1 MKKHDR
7 GWATLDLGLALLVM
21 MIVVMF
27 GVSKYR
33 DWQQEKSWQ
42 TEAARTSA
50 YAAAARGYV
59 GRNYAALLGA
69 STTTTPTIIT
79 TATLKNTGF
88 LPSGFMETNS
98 QGQQLQTYLVRN
110 AANTQLLQ
118 GMVVSNGGSEF
129 PLKALI
135 IMARDIRTGLG
146 GYIDDGLTVT
156 GAMRAWRIPLN
167 SFGAVSGKGH
177 LAVLLSSDEL
187 SGAQEDSDR
196 LYRFQVNGRPDLNKM
211 HTSIDMGANN
221 LNNVAT
227 IQGQNGNFSGEVRG
241 ANGFFGNEVRGANG
255 IFSNEVR
262 GNTGIFSQNM
272 VVSGQLIGGNVWSNT
287 DVNAA
292 GNIGANG
299 SVTASTLRAHG
310 TVSAG
315 GVLQLDQ
322 VNTPGWAC
330 YPNGTVSRD
339 AIGATLSCQAGV
351 WRKNSGST
359 VETGYV
365 VNGQQIPLPAGFN
378 QYQCTWSV
386 SNSENPQGLRP
397 LYFAGQVATS
407 DANRIVMCGYY
418 DTFNFYP
425 GSARTDL
432 AGRCSYIVSCS

>member
-1 MKKHDR
+1 MKNHDR
-7 GWATLDLGLALLVM
+7 GWATLEVGMTMLIV
-21 MIVVMF
+21 MIVVVF

-79 TATLKNTGF
+79 TAMLKNTGF
-88 LPSGFMETNS
+88 LPSGFTETNS
-98 QGQQLQTYLVRN
+98 QGQRLQTYLVRN
-110 AANTQLLQ
+110 AANPQLLQ

-135 IMARDIRTGLG
+135 MMARDIRTGFG

-167 SFGAVSGKGH
+167 SYGAVSGKGH

-211 HTSIDMGANN
+211 HTSIDMGTNN

-227 IQGQNGNFSGEVRG
+227 LQGQNGNFSGQVQG
-241 ANGFFGNEVRGANG
+241 TNG
-255 IFSNEVR
+255 IFSNAVHGANALFSNEVRTNYGIFNNEIRSTNGIFTNEVR
-262 GNTGIFSQNM
+262 GTYGNFSLNLSATGQ
-272 VVSGQLIGGNVWSNT
+272 VRGGNLWS
-287 DVNAA
+287 DSDINAM
-292 GNIGANG
+292 GNIAANG
-299 SVTASTLRAHG
+299 QITGTTLRAHG
-310 TVSAG
+310 NLSAG

-322 VNTPGWAC
+322 VNNPGWAC
-330 YPNGTVSRD
+330 YPNGTISRD
-339 AIGATLSCQAGV
+339 ASGAVLSCQSGV
-351 WRKNSGST
+351 WRKPVSTLERTTWTIPGAVENYGDACQAYVQSSGMI
-359 VETGYV
+359 Y
-365 VNGQQIPLPAGFN
+365 NG
-378 QYQCTWSV
+378 W
-386 SNSENPQGLRP
+386 
-397 LYFAGQVATS
+397 VATGS
-407 DANRIVMCGYY
+407 DACTEDGQTC
-418 DTFNFYP
+418 TFDNV
-425 GSARTDL
+425 
-432 AGRCSYIVSCS
+432 RCFAVRLQ